1 MNLGLHAL
9 SEVKMAAVF
18 YQSSV
23 MEPWENWFDSYSS
36 QAGEFTRKFH
46 FCPYSFCM
54 VPCGFCSNVGIPP
67 PPQCYRA
74 LQKPPF
80 GFDLSGPWEPT
91 SLHFSLFRATI
102 TSNSLA
108 LRSGQSHLGD
118 PFSIFLPWWLEL
130 PWSLQL
136 EWTLEIVMS
145 IHLPFLTRILLDGF
159 SQRNLLILNVST
171 GSYKL

>member
-1 MNLGLHAL
+1 
-9 SEVKMAAVF
+9 
-18 YQSSV
+18 
-23 MEPWENWFDSYSS
+23 MEPWENWSDSYSS

-46 FCPYSFCM
+46 FCPYSFCK
-54 VPCGFCSNVGIPP
+54 VLCGFCSNVGVLLS
-67 PPQCYRA
+67 QCYRA

-91 SLHFSLFRATI
+91 SLHFFLFSATV
-102 TSNSLA
+102 TSNRLA
-108 LRSGQSHLGD
+108 LRSGQAHLGD
-118 PFSIFLPWWLEL
+118 HFSIFLPWWLEL

-136 EWTLEIVMS
+136 EWTLEIVIS
-145 IHLPFLTRILLDGF
+145 IHLCFLARMLLDGF